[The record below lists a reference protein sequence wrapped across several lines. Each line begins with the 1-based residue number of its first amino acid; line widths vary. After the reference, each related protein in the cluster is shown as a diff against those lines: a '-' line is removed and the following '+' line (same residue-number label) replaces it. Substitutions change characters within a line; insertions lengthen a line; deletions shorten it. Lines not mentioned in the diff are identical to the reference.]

1 MIHDTVAAASQEINK
16 QEKFKLF
23 IVSFSNCSLFWPNQ
37 QVVCLICL
45 IWKCLHTKE
54 GACCSQ
60 NNVTR
65 FEKTVMS
72 QDKHLYNESNCFCWV
87 IEKGKN
93 ETLTLNLLHNK
104 KKQYCAFNRE
114 ELTLQCLH
122 ERRRPPGSE
131 HLLPPEQCSLLKLF
145 LYSCT
150 EFENK
155 RENRQKCKDC
165 IKKNKNK
172 TQRHSCS
179 QFMDISV
186 FFTLKTAYNLKG
198 QTTHLLT

>member
-1 MIHDTVAAASQEINK
+1 
-16 QEKFKLF
+16 
-23 IVSFSNCSLFWPNQ
+23 
-37 QVVCLICL
+37 
-45 IWKCLHTKE
+45 
-54 GACCSQ
+54 
-60 NNVTR
+60 
-65 FEKTVMS
+65 MS

-165 IKKNKNK
+165 IKKNQKKK
-172 TQRHSCS
+172 TTKAQLFTVYGHFC
-179 QFMDISV
+179 
-186 FFTLKTAYNLKG
+186 FFYP
-198 QTTHLLT
+198 